1 MNPSTSRLETLRS
14 ASAQRVRR
22 EEGPPSTTTPALT
35 KEQIKRR
42 TFWINLGM
50 IAWSLGIWIIL
61 TILSYIKYHKL

>member
-1 MNPSTSRLETLRS
+1 MNTNPYPNRS
-14 ASAQRVRR
+14 
-22 EEGPPSTTTPALT
+22 PYT

-42 TFWINLGM
+42 TFWINFGI

>member
-22 EEGPPSTTTPALT
+22 EEGPPSTNAPALT